1 MITREDLNIEHQ
13 QSITWGTLVMCSV
26 LIGAQDS
33 ITDREF
39 AEKCPNQKLRDE
51 LIDQKKSALAD
62 KVMEHIYGD
71 IRRELL
77 ALSEFADRFEDYA
90 DRQQFLGIVD
100 ELIEEVK

>member
-1 MITREDLNIEHQ
+1 MITREDLNIEHE
-13 QSITWGTLVMCSV
+13 QSITQGTLVMCSV

-51 LIDQKKSALAD
+51 LIDRKKSELAD

-71 IRRELL
+71 VRRGLL
-77 ALSEFADRFEDYA
+77 VLRGFADQFEDYA
-90 DRQQFLGIVD
+90 DQQQFLDIVD
-100 ELIEEVK
+100 ELMEKVK